1 MPGWWMEARRGRGA
15 ELHPEYSTASQQLAW
30 ERASER
36 ASELAICRARFI
48 ASYIPRRG
56 DFCTSLRQSPSGRS
70 PLSRDHTRRAQSR
83 NRPES
88 YPRAS
93 KRFDIRLERLRLDL
107 QRDQREIRRWPA
119 VQRPPSLTVTY
130 RNAGEERDI
139 RRRSTC
145 LPVRGDRK
153 GRERDEKKEKEKKKD
168 TRGK

>member
-1 MPGWWMEARRGRGA
+1 MPGWWMEARRRRGA

-70 PLSRDHTRRAQSR
+70 LPLE
-83 NRPES
+83 RPYAARTIEKPARV

-153 GRERDEKKEKEKKKD
+153 GRERDEKKEKERKKD